1 MRMADSFRMATLLP
15 AAAMRPR
22 RPAEPV
28 SWVRMVEKVS
38 DWGEVYHVSDS
49 VILGDGETPWVDK
62 GAYRVVDD
70 ILGPR
75 VVVDVDG
82 DAAQGADLG

>member
-1 MRMADSFRMATLLP
+1 MC
-15 AAAMRPR
+15 
-22 RPAEPV
+22 
-28 SWVRMVEKVS
+28 
-38 DWGEVYHVSDS
+38 
-49 VILGDGETPWVDK
+49 ETGDK
-62 GAYRVVDD
+62 GEASAYGVVDD

>member
-1 MRMADSFRMATLLP
+1 MGRTKERMR
-15 AAAMRPR
+15 
-22 RPAEPV
+22 
-28 SWVRMVEKVS
+28 
-38 DWGEVYHVSDS
+38 
-49 VILGDGETPWVDK
+49 I
-62 GAYRVVDD
+62 GAYGVVDD